1 MLAVLAGILLLLN
14 GRPARGGAAMVA
26 AAGMKAT
33 ALVIVP
39 FAVIGSSDR
48 RRALLGAIVTGAAL
62 VAVSLAVFGT
72 VVPSLGPQTTLVSPL
87 GALNLLG
94 LVLGFGGATTGM
106 QVIAQVVLVVVIG
119 YLLWRTWRGAD
130 WMDMAGWAVFALLL
144 SLSWVVPWYVMW
156 LLPLAALS
164 ASRSLK
170 RATLAVTLLLF
181 VTSLPAT
188 ALLLAD
194 EVGWYPDHT
203 KLGKHH
209 SDEIQRY
216 LK

>member
-1 MLAVLAGILLLLN
+1 MLLVVAGVLLITS
-14 GRPARGGAAMVA
+14 GRPARGGVAMVA

-33 ALVIVP
+33 AVVLVP
-39 FAVIGSSDR
+39 FAVLGSSDR
-48 RRALLGAIVTGAAL
+48 RRALAGAL
-62 VAVSLAVFGT
+62 VTAGLLVAASVIAFGPT
-72 VVPSLGPQTTLVSPL
+72 VPSLGPQTTLVSPL

-94 LVLGFGGATTGM
+94 LALGQGGATAGM
-106 QVIAQVVLVVVIG
+106 QVAAPIVLAGVVAYLV
-119 YLLWRTWRGAD
+119 WRTWRGAD
-130 WMDMAGWAVFALLL
+130 WMDMAGWAVFALIL

-164 ASRSLK
+164 AGRSLK
-170 RATLAVTLLLF
+170 RATLAVTVLLF
-181 VTSLPAT
+181 LTSLPAT
-188 ALLLAD
+188 ALFLAN

-209 SDEIQRY
+209 AQEIQRY